1 MPLVAHQGGERRR
14 RGQCS
19 GVPRLSRPR
28 PGVLPMRDVSACCA
42 SDKERSICYHH
53 PMAQGPLKIPEE
65 KSKSRNASYNI
76 KFSFLQAPTTKP
88 QTVSSFIPSAKC
100 IILRFPSLKG
110 TITHRLLLFQPPPP
124 PNHLTLL
131 FLISCKR
138 ANIFPVFA
146 RLDPHLIKLAHYV
159 AL

>member
-76 KFSFLQAPTTKP
+76 TFSFLQAPTTKP
-88 QTVSSFIPSAKC
+88 QTVSSYIPSAKC

-110 TITHRLLLFQPPPP
+110 HNHAQASFFPAP